1 MSAFDTVEM
10 SVIKRNG
17 TKETMSFDKILK
29 RIKKMGMMGVVDKDG
44 GIKINYS
51 AVAMKIISQLYDGIS
66 SNMLDEITAEQ
77 LVNMSS
83 SNPDYETLATRIVI
97 SNHHKN
103 TNPSFSKTMK
113 RLREEDIVSEEFY
126 KNVQVNTKALDA
138 MCDFQRDYL
147 ISYFGFKTL
156 EKSYLLSIK
165 KKVME
170 RPQYLFMRVAIALHG
185 TDLEK
190 IQDTYDSL
198 SNKFCIHG
206 TPTLY
211 NAGTNRQQMSSCF
224 VKDTMVHTLRGPVPI
239 QDVKIGDQV
248 ITHTGHV
255 QQVKQVHTNAL
266 GDRQLYEVAIYKTNL
281 FTVTED
287 HNLYVYDSLTEVAD
301 WKAVRDLKPNTDF
314 VMIPKNKYQLYT
326 ENEKKKNI
334 DDKINRFFGMWL
346 RHGGFL
352 YCDKKAEDMDMNVNI
367 GEDIQPEET
376 RLSEDLMGIEL
387 TLPNTPEMEETIAFC
402 STDVSRMFGDVMV
415 EKHHAPGGRIQIR
428 FLHKPMARD
437 FMAWFNTDKTIPP
450 GFFSNAT
457 HWIKALLSG
466 WNVVPE
472 DDTVCANDIY
482 TLCRL
487 HGIDHTTF
495 LPLDHTEDSQVIVH
509 DGFVYL
515 QFMSSSISDWNDPE
529 VYTLGVES
537 DHSYSIEG
545 IIAQNCYLIAM
556 EEDSIEGIYNTL
568 RDCALISKWAGG
580 IGLHIH
586 NIRATGSHIAGTNG
600 VSNGIVPMLRVFNHT
615 AKYVDQC
622 VHPDTIIYTT
632 QGPKS
637 IQHVVEGETAIFNQ
651 LGQTEVIQKV
661 LEHQYAGDM
670 LEIETAFSGK
680 FLDITPEHPVYAVR
694 GGSDVEERINHDRA
708 ELEWIDA
715 GKLELGDLIAYP
727 IPTYEKDISGIDH
740 EDCYMYGV
748 MLNSAQG
755 SSLHVSNMSLPVQ
768 EFLQNYLTKK
778 CVDYDLVYEVNDQIV
793 YSDDHEEPETE
804 VDSEESKETNHV
816 LADIMFRQ
824 SSNLPFRHS
833 DLYNEEGNRHIAS
846 RWLNLP
852 IAKSCM
858 ILKGLIDSG
867 GSIEHKIYYETTS
880 PALVRGLRF
889 LCLRFGVL
897 TTMFGGDNISHISSI
912 SIPVTPKTCTL
923 FGLEYDDRTVPY
935 FRYKDCLLNPI
946 TSIVTHEYEG
956 LLYDLQM
963 TEQHDY
969 LLGEGLVHN
978 GGGKRNG
985 SFAIYMEPW
994 HADIE
999 VFLQMRKNH
1008 GEEELKARDLFY
1020 ALWVPDLFM
1029 KRIKAGGKWTLM
1041 CPHECPGLADVW
1053 GDEFEALYTK
1063 YEEEGRGRSTVQAR
1077 DLWFKVLDAQM
1088 ETGTPYL
1095 LYKDAA
1101 NRKSNQQNLGTIKS
1115 SNLCSE
1121 IIQYSDENET
1131 SVCFTADTQILTKE
1145 GYRRIDEC
1153 DGMEVLSYFNNDSE
1167 FKETQQ
1173 FVKSTLIN
1181 NGMKDVYELE
1191 CFGIKPIKTTAN
1203 HLFAVMDKRD
1213 YNKKTNTY
1221 QWKQLKELTEDD
1233 RIIIPKTNIIPNYDN
1248 EIFKNTEEDYLTIG
1262 WLLGD
1267 GWQCK
1272 KSKNS
1277 DASVYGVCF
1286 GPNEIYARDR
1296 VLLKLNEWLDNCEFE
1311 KYGNNK
1317 RTTEYRTDK
1326 RTGVFSWA
1334 SSKTNFVKH
1343 IQDNFGLMEHTA
1355 HFKVIPDKIKKSS
1368 PKEQASFLSGL
1379 FSADGNVFITN
1390 KNNRTRFNVN
1400 LASSS
1405 KFLLNDV
1412 QNMLK
1417 CFGIESRIVFGNVKN
1432 RTNQQGKISI
1442 DNKDSIINYHKYIN
1456 FVLCKEKQDTLEY
1469 GIKTIKKKEMFTGF
1483 TKVKSITHVGKEIV
1497 YDLNVPDTHNFVA
1510 EGFVV
1515 HNCNLASIALP
1526 TFVENGVFD
1535 FDRLHKISRMV
1546 TRNLN
1551 RVIDINYYPTP
1562 KTELSNF
1569 RHRPIGLGVQGL
1581 ADTFIMMDMA
1591 FGSEP
1596 SRLLNKQIF
1605 ETIYHA
1611 GLVESCEIA
1620 KVDGHYETFPGSPA
1634 SEGRLQFDLWDA
1646 EPLRQDPSD
1655 PESPYRYDWTAL
1667 KTDIVKYGIRNSL
1680 LLAPMPTAST
1690 SQILG
1695 FNECIEPITSNI
1707 FSRRTMA
1714 GEFIVTNKYLMR
1726 DLIQL
1731 GVWNEKIKNHIIAN
1745 NGSIQGLEMVP
1756 QHILDK
1762 YKTVWEIPMR
1772 TLIDM
1777 SADRGIYID
1786 QSQSLNLWI
1795 EDPNYNSLTSMHF
1808 YSWSKGLKTGIYYLR
1823 RRAKH
1828 QAQQFT
1834 IEPEK
1839 ANVDHQ
1845 EEDDI
1850 CEMCSG

>member
-1 MSAFDTVEM
+1 MSAFDTTEM

-17 TKETMSFDKILK
+17 MKETMSFDKILK
-29 RIKKMGMMGVVDKDG
+29 RIKKMGMMGVVDKED

-77 LVNMSS
+77 LVNLSS

-113 RLREEDIVSEEFY
+113 RLREENIVSEEFY
-126 KNVQVNTKALDA
+126 KNIQVNAKALDA

-147 ISYFGFKTL
+147 ITYFGFKTL

-165 KKVME
+165 KKVYE
-170 RPQYLFMRVAIALHG
+170 RPQYMFLRVAIALHG

-190 IQDTYDSL
+190 IQETYDAL
-198 SNKFCIHG
+198 SKKFCIHG
-206 TPTLY
+206 TPTMY
-211 NAGTNRQQMSSCF
+211 NAGTNRQQLSSCF

-239 QDVKIGDQV
+239 QDVKIGDKV

-255 QQVKQVHTNAL
+255 QPVKQVHTNQL
-266 GDRQLYEVAIYKTNL
+266 GDRKLHEVSIYKTNP

-287 HNLYVYDSLTEVAD
+287 HNLYVYDTVSEVAG
-301 WKAVRDLKPNTDF
+301 WKAVCDLKPNTDY
-314 VMIPKNKYQLYT
+314 VMIPKNKYQLYA
-326 ENEKKKNI
+326 EEGKKKDI
-334 DDKINRFFGMWL
+334 DVKINRFFGMWL

-352 YCDKKAEDMDMNVNI
+352 YCDKVAVDMEVHI
-367 GEDIQPEET
+367 GEDEAQEEPRSSDDLIGIEVTLPYTPELEET
-376 RLSEDLMGIEL
+376 VM
-387 TLPNTPEMEETIAFC
+387 FC
-402 STDVSRMFGDVMV
+402 STEVSCMFGDVMV
-415 EKHHAPGGRIQIR
+415 EKHHARDGQIQIR
-428 FLHKPMARD
+428 YLHKPMARD
-437 FMAWFNTDKTIPP
+437 FMSWFVDQDGRNVRASPGSTGLLCPLGDQRSLCGRATLAEDIGHEGSKTIPP
-450 GFFSNAT
+450 GFFANAS
-457 HWIKALLSG
+457 HWIQAFLSG
-466 WNVVPE
+466 WNVVASTSIVQVPVE
-472 DDTVCANDIY
+472 ASECASEIY
-482 TLCRL
+482 ALCRL
-487 HGIDHTTF
+487 HGIDHETF
-495 LPLDHTEDSQVIVH
+495 LPLDSTENSQVIVH
-509 DGFVYL
+509 DDFVYL
-515 QFMSSSISDWNDPE
+515 QFLSSTISERVDSE
-529 VYTLGVES
+529 VYTLGVET

-545 IIAQNCYLIAM
+545 IVAQNCYLIAM

-622 VHPDTIIYTT
+622 VHPNTIIYTT
-632 QGPKS
+632 QGPKA
-637 IQHVVEGETAIFNQ
+637 IQNVVEGETAIFNQ
-651 LGQTEVIQKV
+651 MGETEIIQKV
-661 LEHQYAGDM
+661 LEHTYVGDM
-670 LEIETAFSGK
+670 LEIETTFSGTP
-680 FLDITPEHPVYAVR
+680 LDITAEHPVYAVR
-694 GGSDVEERINHDRA
+694 GGADAQERIENDRA

-715 GKLELGDLIAYP
+715 GKLELGDMIAYP

-740 EDCYMYGV
+740 EDCYIYGV
-748 MLNSAQG
+748 LLTSSQG
-755 SSLHVSNMSLPVQ
+755 ANIHVSTMSLPVQ
-768 EFLQNYLTKK
+768 KFIQNYLTER
-778 CVDYDLVYEVNDQIV
+778 CVKYDLVYETDYSSIYPVDNVV
-793 YSDDHEEPETE
+793 YRDDVEEEKKEDGEP
-804 VDSEESKETNHV
+804 SEEEKEEKEDTRV
-816 LADIMFRQ
+816 LTDIIIHQ

-833 DLYNEEGNRHIAS
+833 DLFNEEGKRHIAS

-852 IAKSCM
+852 IVKSCM
-858 ILKGLIDSG
+858 IIKGLVDSG
-867 GSIEHKIYYETTS
+867 GSIQNKIFYETTS
-880 PALVRGLRF
+880 LPLAHSLRF
-889 LCLRFGVL
+889 LCLKFGVL
-897 TTMFGGDNISHISSI
+897 SKIFGQVDYQPPHRDLRSLGSRDATSRLEATLSLLDPNTTDFIDGLRPSEKLRGDYISNVW
-912 SIPVTPKTCTL
+912 IPATQKICTL
-923 FGLEYDDRTVPY
+923 LELEYDGRGGETDQPGKGRTVPY

-946 TSIVTHEYEG
+946 TSIIAHEYDG
-956 LLYDLQM
+956 ILYDLQM
-963 TEQHDY
+963 TVQHDY
-969 LLGEGLVHN
+969 LLSEGLVHN

-1020 ALWVPDLFM
+1020 ALWMPDLFM
-1029 KRIKAGGKWTLM
+1029 KRVKENGKWTLM

-1053 GDEFEALYTK
+1053 GDKFEALYTK

-1077 DLWFKVLDAQM
+1077 DLWFKILDAQM

-1131 SVCFTADTQILTKE
+1131 
-1145 GYRRIDEC
+1145 
-1153 DGMEVLSYFNNDSE
+1153 
-1167 FKETQQ
+1167 
-1173 FVKSTLIN
+1173 
-1181 NGMKDVYELE
+1181 
-1191 CFGIKPIKTTAN
+1191 
-1203 HLFAVMDKRD
+1203 AV
-1213 YNKKTNTY
+1213 
-1221 QWKQLKELTEDD
+1221 
-1233 RIIIPKTNIIPNYDN
+1233 
-1248 EIFKNTEEDYLTIG
+1248 
-1262 WLLGD
+1262 
-1267 GWQCK
+1267 
-1272 KSKNS
+1272 
-1277 DASVYGVCF
+1277 
-1286 GPNEIYARDR
+1286 
-1296 VLLKLNEWLDNCEFE
+1296 
-1311 KYGNNK
+1311 
-1317 RTTEYRTDK
+1317 
-1326 RTGVFSWA
+1326 
-1334 SSKTNFVKH
+1334 
-1343 IQDNFGLMEHTA
+1343 
-1355 HFKVIPDKIKKSS
+1355 
-1368 PKEQASFLSGL
+1368 
-1379 FSADGNVFITN
+1379 
-1390 KNNRTRFNVN
+1390 
-1400 LASSS
+1400 
-1405 KFLLNDV
+1405 
-1412 QNMLK
+1412 
-1417 CFGIESRIVFGNVKN
+1417 
-1432 RTNQQGKISI
+1432 
-1442 DNKDSIINYHKYIN
+1442 
-1456 FVLCKEKQDTLEY
+1456 
-1469 GIKTIKKKEMFTGF
+1469 
-1483 TKVKSITHVGKEIV
+1483 
-1497 YDLNVPDTHNFVA
+1497 
-1510 EGFVV
+1510 
-1515 HNCNLASIALP
+1515 CNLASIALP
-1526 TFVENGVFD
+1526 SFIENGQFD
-1535 FDRLHKISRMV
+1535 FEKLHKTSRMV

-1562 KTELSNF
+1562 KTERSNF

-1581 ADTFIMMDMA
+1581 ADTFIMMDMV

-1611 GLVESCEIA
+1611 SLVESCEIA

-1634 SEGRLQFDLWDA
+1634 SEGRLQFDLWEA

-1667 KTDIVKYGIRNSL
+1667 KADIVKYGIRNSL

-1726 DLIQL
+1726 DLIDL

-1745 NGSIQGLEMVP
+1745 NGSIQGLDMVP
-1756 QHILDK
+1756 EHIREK

>member
-1 MSAFDTVEM
+1 MSAFDTTEM

-17 TKETMSFDKILK
+17 MKETMSFDKILK
-29 RIKKMGMMGVVDKDG
+29 RIKKMGMMGVVDKED

-77 LVNMSS
+77 LVNLSS

-113 RLREEDIVSEEFY
+113 RLREENIVSEEFY
-126 KNVQVNTKALDA
+126 KNIQVNAKALDA

-147 ISYFGFKTL
+147 ITYFGFKTL

-165 KKVME
+165 KKVYE
-170 RPQYLFMRVAIALHG
+170 RPQYMFLRVAIALHG

-190 IQDTYDSL
+190 IQETYDAL
-198 SNKFCIHG
+198 SKKFCIHG
-206 TPTLY
+206 TPTMY
-211 NAGTNRQQMSSCF
+211 NAGTNRQQLSSCF

-239 QDVKIGDQV
+239 QDVKIGDKV

-255 QQVKQVHTNAL
+255 QPVKQVHTNQL
-266 GDRQLYEVAIYKTNL
+266 GDRKLHEVSIYKTNP

-287 HNLYVYDSLTEVAD
+287 HNLYVYDTVSEVAG
-301 WKAVRDLKPNTDF
+301 WKAVCDLKPNTDY
-314 VMIPKNKYQLYT
+314 VMIPKNKYQLYA
-326 ENEKKKNI
+326 EEGKKKDI
-334 DDKINRFFGMWL
+334 DVKINRFFGMWL

-352 YCDKKAEDMDMNVNI
+352 YCDKAAVDMEVHI
-367 GEDIQPEET
+367 GEDEAQEEP
-376 RLSEDLMGIEL
+376 RSSEDLIGIEV
-387 TLPNTPEMEETIAFC
+387 TLPYTPELEETVMFC
-402 STDVSRMFGDVMV
+402 STEVSCMFGDVMV
-415 EKHHAPGGRIQIR
+415 EKHHAKDGQIQIR
-428 FLHKPMARD
+428 YLHKPMARD
-437 FMAWFNTDKTIPP
+437 FMSWFVDQDGRASPGSPGLLCPGRATLAEDIGHEGSKTIPP
-450 GFFSNAT
+450 GFFANAS
-457 HWIKALLSG
+457 HWTQAFLSG
-466 WNVVPE
+466 WNVVASTSIVQVPVE
-472 DDTVCANDIY
+472 ASECASEIY
-482 TLCRL
+482 ALCRL
-487 HGIDHTTF
+487 HGIDHETF
-495 LPLDHTEDSQVIVH
+495 LPLDTTEDSQVIIH
-509 DGFVYL
+509 DDFIYL
-515 QFMSSSISDWNDPE
+515 QFMESRLSERVDSE
-529 VYTLGVES
+529 VYTLGVEN

-545 IIAQNCYLIAM
+545 IVAQNCYLIAM

-622 VHPDTIIYTT
+622 VHPNTIIYTT
-632 QGPKS
+632 QGPKA
-637 IQHVVEGETAIFNQ
+637 IQNVVEGETAIFNQ
-651 LGQTEVIQKV
+651 MGETEIIQKV
-661 LEHQYAGDM
+661 LEHTYVGDM
-670 LEIETAFSGK
+670 LEIETTFSGTP
-680 FLDITPEHPVYAVR
+680 LDITAEHPVYAVR
-694 GGSDVEERINHDRA
+694 GGSTGYSVEERINNDRA

-715 GKLELGDLIAYP
+715 GKLELGDMIAYP

-748 MLNSAQG
+748 LLTSWQRVTVPY
-755 SSLHVSNMSLPVQ
+755 SIHVSTMSLPVQ
-768 EFLQNYLTKK
+768 RFIQRYLTDR
-778 CVDYDLVYEVNDQIV
+778 CVKYDLIYEAELEV
-793 YSDDHEEPETE
+793 EEPNTDNDNETE
-804 VDSEESKETNHV
+804 EEKEEENESMDKRV
-816 LADIMFRQ
+816 LTDIVIQQ

-833 DLYNEEGNRHIAS
+833 DIFNEDGNCHIAS

-852 IAKSCM
+852 IVKSCM
-858 ILKGLIDSG
+858 IIKGLVDSG
-867 GSIEHKIYYETTS
+867 GSIQNKIFYETTS
-880 PALVRGLRF
+880 LPLAHSLRF
-889 LCLRFGVL
+889 LCLKFGVL
-897 TTMFGGDNISHISSI
+897 SKIFGQVDYQPPTTDFIDGLRPSEKLRGDYISNVW
-912 SIPVTPKTCTL
+912 IPATQKICTL
-923 FGLEYDDRTVPY
+923 LELEYDGRTVPY

-946 TSIVTHEYEG
+946 TSIISHEYDG
-956 LLYDLQM
+956 ILYDLQM
-963 TEQHDY
+963 TVQHDY
-969 LLGEGLVHN
+969 LLSEGLVHN

-1020 ALWVPDLFM
+1020 ALWMPDLFM
-1029 KRIKAGGKWTLM
+1029 KRVKENGKWTLM

-1053 GDEFEALYTK
+1053 GDKFESLYTK

-1077 DLWFKVLDAQM
+1077 DLWFKILDAQM

-1115 SNLCSE
+1115 SNLCVAPETLILTDQGHLPIQSLHGQQVNVWNGKEFSEVEIVQTGKQQKLIEVHTSDNHVLHCTLYHKFWIQDDVDPGSLRIVEAQCLVGGEPIAAWDDPETGRQMVQTITKVVDNGRIDDTYCFTEPKEHAGIFNGIYTSQCSE
-1121 IIQYSDENET
+1121 IIQYSDEKET
-1131 SVCFTADTQILTKE
+1131 SV
-1145 GYRRIDEC
+1145 
-1153 DGMEVLSYFNNDSE
+1153 
-1167 FKETQQ
+1167 
-1173 FVKSTLIN
+1173 
-1181 NGMKDVYELE
+1181 
-1191 CFGIKPIKTTAN
+1191 
-1203 HLFAVMDKRD
+1203 
-1213 YNKKTNTY
+1213 
-1221 QWKQLKELTEDD
+1221 
-1233 RIIIPKTNIIPNYDN
+1233 
-1248 EIFKNTEEDYLTIG
+1248 
-1262 WLLGD
+1262 
-1267 GWQCK
+1267 
-1272 KSKNS
+1272 
-1277 DASVYGVCF
+1277 
-1286 GPNEIYARDR
+1286 
-1296 VLLKLNEWLDNCEFE
+1296 
-1311 KYGNNK
+1311 
-1317 RTTEYRTDK
+1317 
-1326 RTGVFSWA
+1326 
-1334 SSKTNFVKH
+1334 
-1343 IQDNFGLMEHTA
+1343 
-1355 HFKVIPDKIKKSS
+1355 
-1368 PKEQASFLSGL
+1368 
-1379 FSADGNVFITN
+1379 
-1390 KNNRTRFNVN
+1390 
-1400 LASSS
+1400 
-1405 KFLLNDV
+1405 
-1412 QNMLK
+1412 
-1417 CFGIESRIVFGNVKN
+1417 
-1432 RTNQQGKISI
+1432 
-1442 DNKDSIINYHKYIN
+1442 
-1456 FVLCKEKQDTLEY
+1456 
-1469 GIKTIKKKEMFTGF
+1469 
-1483 TKVKSITHVGKEIV
+1483 
-1497 YDLNVPDTHNFVA
+1497 
-1510 EGFVV
+1510 
-1515 HNCNLASIALP
+1515 CNLASIALP
-1526 TFVENGVFD
+1526 SFIENGQFD
-1535 FDRLHKISRMV
+1535 FEKLHKTSRMV

-1551 RVIDINYYPTP
+1551 RIIDINYYPTP
-1562 KTELSNF
+1562 KTERSNF

-1611 GLVESCEIA
+1611 SLVESCEIA

-1634 SEGRLQFDLWDA
+1634 SEGRLQFDLWEA
-1646 EPLRQDPSD
+1646 EPLHQDPSD

-1667 KTDIVKYGIRNSL
+1667 KADIVKYGIRNSL

-1726 DLIQL
+1726 DLIDL

-1745 NGSIQGLEMVP
+1745 NGSIQGLDMVP
-1756 QHILDK
+1756 ENIREK

>member
-1 MSAFDTVEM
+1 MSAFDTAEM

-126 KNVQVNTKALDA
+126 KNVQANAKALDA
-138 MCDFQRDYL
+138 MCDFRRDYL

-165 KKVME
+165 KKVYE
-170 RPQYLFMRVAIALHG
+170 RPQYLFLRVAIALHG

-190 IQDTYDSL
+190 VQDTYDSL

-224 VKDTMVHTLRGPVPI
+224 VKDTMVHTLRGPVLI

-248 ITHTGHV
+248 LTHTGHV
-255 QQVKQVHTNAL
+255 QPVKQVHTNAL
-266 GDRQLYEVAIYKTNL
+266 GDRQLHEVAIYKTNP

-301 WKAVRDLKPNTDF
+301 WKAVRDLTPNTDF

-326 ENEKKKNI
+326 ENDKKKEV
-334 DDKINRFFGMWL
+334 DEKINRFFGMWL

-352 YCDKKAEDMDMNVNI
+352 YGDKKAEDMEIHI
-367 GEDIQPEET
+367 GEDDTKEEVSDSDS
-376 RLSEDLMGIEL
+376 LIGIEV
-387 TLPNTPEMEETIAFC
+387 TLPHTPEMEETVAFC

-415 EKHHAPGGRIQIR
+415 EKHHSMGGRIQIR

-437 FMAWFNTDKTIPP
+437 FMAWFNTSKTIPP
-450 GFFSNAT
+450 GFFSNASN
-457 HWIKALLSG
+457 WIQSFLSG
-466 WNVVPE
+466 WNVVADQSDE
-472 DDTVCANDIY
+472 SVGSDIY

-487 HGIDHTTF
+487 HGFDHHTF
-495 LPLDHTEDSQVIVH
+495 LPFDPVNDPQVVVH

-515 QFMSSSISDWNDPE
+515 QFTSSTLSDRVDPE
-529 VYTLGVES
+529 VYTLGVET

-545 IIAQNCYLIAM
+545 IVAQNCYLIAM

-622 VHPDTIIYTT
+622 VHPNTMIYTT
-632 QGPKS
+632 QGPKA

-694 GGSDVEERINHDRA
+694 GGADVEERINHDRA

-715 GKLELGDLIAYP
+715 GTLELGDLIAYP

-748 MLNSAQG
+748 MLNSSQG

-778 CVDYDLVYEVNDQIV
+778 CVDYDLVYEAFDSLRSEDQIV
-793 YSDDHEEPETE
+793 YSDDPETE
-804 VDSEESKETNHV
+804 RDSEESKETNRV
-816 LADIMFRQ
+816 LTDMIFRQ

-833 DLYNEEGNRHIAS
+833 DLYNEEGKRHIAS

-867 GSIEHKIYYETTS
+867 GSIQNQIVYETTS
-880 PALVRGLRF
+880 PALVHGLRF
-889 LCLRFGVL
+889 LCLKFGVL
-897 TTMFGGDNISHISSI
+897 TTMFGGDHISHISSI

-1095 LYKDAA
+1095 VFKDAA

-1115 SNLCSE
+1115 SNLCVAPETLILTDQGHLPIQSLHGQQVNVWNGKEFSEVEIVQTGKQQKLIEVHTSDNHVLHCTPYHKFWIQDDVDPGSLRIVEAQCLVGGEPIAAWDDPETGRQMVQTITKVVDNGRIDDTYCFTEPKEHAGIFNGIYTSQCSE
-1121 IIQYSDENET
+1121 IIQYSDANET
-1131 SVCFTADTQILTKE
+1131 SV
-1145 GYRRIDEC
+1145 
-1153 DGMEVLSYFNNDSE
+1153 
-1167 FKETQQ
+1167 
-1173 FVKSTLIN
+1173 
-1181 NGMKDVYELE
+1181 
-1191 CFGIKPIKTTAN
+1191 
-1203 HLFAVMDKRD
+1203 
-1213 YNKKTNTY
+1213 
-1221 QWKQLKELTEDD
+1221 
-1233 RIIIPKTNIIPNYDN
+1233 
-1248 EIFKNTEEDYLTIG
+1248 
-1262 WLLGD
+1262 
-1267 GWQCK
+1267 
-1272 KSKNS
+1272 
-1277 DASVYGVCF
+1277 
-1286 GPNEIYARDR
+1286 
-1296 VLLKLNEWLDNCEFE
+1296 
-1311 KYGNNK
+1311 
-1317 RTTEYRTDK
+1317 
-1326 RTGVFSWA
+1326 
-1334 SSKTNFVKH
+1334 
-1343 IQDNFGLMEHTA
+1343 
-1355 HFKVIPDKIKKSS
+1355 
-1368 PKEQASFLSGL
+1368 
-1379 FSADGNVFITN
+1379 
-1390 KNNRTRFNVN
+1390 
-1400 LASSS
+1400 
-1405 KFLLNDV
+1405 
-1412 QNMLK
+1412 
-1417 CFGIESRIVFGNVKN
+1417 
-1432 RTNQQGKISI
+1432 
-1442 DNKDSIINYHKYIN
+1442 
-1456 FVLCKEKQDTLEY
+1456 
-1469 GIKTIKKKEMFTGF
+1469 
-1483 TKVKSITHVGKEIV
+1483 
-1497 YDLNVPDTHNFVA
+1497 
-1510 EGFVV
+1510 
-1515 HNCNLASIALP
+1515 CNLASIALP
-1526 TFVENGVFD
+1526 SFIENGVFN
-1535 FDRLHKISRMV
+1535 FDKLHKTSRMV

-1551 RVIDINYYPTP
+1551 RIIDINYYPTP
-1562 KTELSNF
+1562 KTERSNF
-1569 RHRPIGLGVQGL
+1569 RHRPIGIGVQGL
-1581 ADTFIMMDMA
+1581 ADTFIMLDMP

-1655 PESPYRYDWTAL
+1655 PESPYRYDWAAL
-1667 KTDIVKYGIRNSL
+1667 KADIVKYGIRNSL

-1726 DLIQL
+1726 DLIDL

-1745 NGSIQGLEMVP
+1745 NGSIQGLDMVP
-1756 QHILDK
+1756 EHIREK

>member
-29 RIKKMGMMGVVDKDG
+29 RVKKMGMMGVVDKDG

-266 GDRQLYEVAIYKTNL
+266 GDRQLYEVAIYKTNR

-346 RHGGFL
+346 HHGGFL

-515 QFMSSSISDWNDPE
+515 QFMSSSISVWNDPE

-651 LGQTEVIQKV
+651 LGQTEVIHKV

-880 PALVRGLRF
+880 TALVRGLRF

-1095 LYKDAA
+1095 LFKDAA

-1115 SNLCSE
+1115 SNLCVAPETLILTDEGHLPIQSLHGQQVNVWNGKEFSEVEIVQTGKQQKLIEVHTSDNHVLHCTPYHKFWIQDDVDPGSLRIVEAQCLVGGEPIAAWDDPETGRQMVQTITKVVDNGRIDDTYCFTEPKEHAGIFNGIYTSQCSE

-1131 SVCFTADTQILTKE
+1131 SVC
-1145 GYRRIDEC
+1145 
-1153 DGMEVLSYFNNDSE
+1153 
-1167 FKETQQ
+1167 
-1173 FVKSTLIN
+1173 
-1181 NGMKDVYELE
+1181 
-1191 CFGIKPIKTTAN
+1191 
-1203 HLFAVMDKRD
+1203 
-1213 YNKKTNTY
+1213 
-1221 QWKQLKELTEDD
+1221 
-1233 RIIIPKTNIIPNYDN
+1233 
-1248 EIFKNTEEDYLTIG
+1248 
-1262 WLLGD
+1262 
-1267 GWQCK
+1267 
-1272 KSKNS
+1272 
-1277 DASVYGVCF
+1277 
-1286 GPNEIYARDR
+1286 
-1296 VLLKLNEWLDNCEFE
+1296 
-1311 KYGNNK
+1311 
-1317 RTTEYRTDK
+1317 
-1326 RTGVFSWA
+1326 
-1334 SSKTNFVKH
+1334 
-1343 IQDNFGLMEHTA
+1343 
-1355 HFKVIPDKIKKSS
+1355 
-1368 PKEQASFLSGL
+1368 
-1379 FSADGNVFITN
+1379 
-1390 KNNRTRFNVN
+1390 
-1400 LASSS
+1400 
-1405 KFLLNDV
+1405 
-1412 QNMLK
+1412 
-1417 CFGIESRIVFGNVKN
+1417 
-1432 RTNQQGKISI
+1432 
-1442 DNKDSIINYHKYIN
+1442 
-1456 FVLCKEKQDTLEY
+1456 
-1469 GIKTIKKKEMFTGF
+1469 
-1483 TKVKSITHVGKEIV
+1483 
-1497 YDLNVPDTHNFVA
+1497 
-1510 EGFVV
+1510 
-1515 HNCNLASIALP
+1515 NLASIALP
-1526 TFVENGVFD
+1526 SFVENGVFD
-1535 FDRLHKISRMV
+1535 FDKLHKISRMV

-1551 RVIDINYYPTP
+1551 RIIDINYYPTP
-1562 KTELSNF
+1562 KTERSNF
-1569 RHRPIGLGVQGL
+1569 RHRPIGIGVQGL

-1845 EEDDI
+1845 EDDDI

>member
-1 MSAFDTVEM
+1 MSAFDTTEM

-17 TKETMSFDKILK
+17 IKETMSFDKILK
-29 RIKKMGMMGVVDKDG
+29 RIKKMGMMGVVDKEG

-77 LVNMSS
+77 LVNLSS

-113 RLREEDIVSEEFY
+113 RLREENIVSEEFY
-126 KNVQVNTKALDA
+126 KNIQVNAKALDA

-147 ISYFGFKTL
+147 ITYFGFKTL

-165 KKVME
+165 KKVYE
-170 RPQYLFMRVAIALHG
+170 RPQYMFLRVAIALHG

-190 IQDTYDSL
+190 IQETYDAL
-198 SNKFCIHG
+198 SKKFCIHG
-206 TPTLY
+206 TPTMY
-211 NAGTNRQQMSSCF
+211 NAGTNRQQLSSCF

-239 QDVKIGDQV
+239 QDVKIGDRV
-248 ITHTGHV
+248 ITHTGNI
-255 QQVKQVHTNAL
+255 QPVKQVHTNPL
-266 GDRQLYEVAIYKTNL
+266 GDRKLYEVSIYKTNL

-287 HNLYVYDSLTEVAD
+287 HNLYVYDSTVGTAD

-314 VMIPKNKYQLYT
+314 VMTPKNKYQLFT
-326 ENEKKKNI
+326 ENEKKK
-334 DDKINRFFGMWL
+334 DVDEKINRFFGMWL

-352 YCDKKAEDMDMNVNI
+352 YPAKKVEDMEVRI
-367 GEDIQPEET
+367 GEEDEQNTQENDSVANPEDNP
-376 RLSEDLMGIEL
+376 SDSPIGIEV
-387 TLPNTPEMEETIAFC
+387 TLPYTTELEETIMFC
-402 STDVSRMFGDVMV
+402 STEFSRMFGDVVV
-415 EKHHAPGGRIQIR
+415 EKHHASEGRIQIR
-428 FLHKPMARD
+428 YLHKPMARD
-437 FMAWFNTDKTIPP
+437 FMSWFCQVQNGPTDGQVQNGPTDGGQGPKETKGPTGPNKTIPP
-450 GFFSNAT
+450 GFYSNASN
-457 HWIKALLSG
+457 WIQSFLSG
-466 WNVVPE
+466 WNIVPSE
-472 DDTVCANDIY
+472 NTVACVDKIY
-482 TLCRL
+482 ALCRL
-487 HGIDHTTF
+487 NGIDHETF
-495 LPLDHTEDSQVIVH
+495 LPFDPIEDSRMLIH
-509 DGFVYL
+509 DDFVYL
-515 QFMSSSISDWNDPE
+515 QFQESTIVQGTGVTGGPE
-529 VYTLGVES
+529 VEDNESVYTLGVET

-545 IIAQNCYLIAM
+545 IVAQNCYLIAM

-622 VHPDTIIYTT
+622 VHPNTIIYTT
-632 QGPKS
+632 QGPKA
-637 IQHVVEGETAIFNQ
+637 IQNVVEGETAIFNQ
-651 LGQTEVIQKV
+651 LGETEIIQKV
-661 LEHQYAGDM
+661 LEHTYVGDM
-670 LEIETAFSGK
+670 LEIETTFSGK
-680 FLDITPEHPVYAVR
+680 PLDITAEHPVYAVR
-694 GGSDVEERINHDRA
+694 GGADAQERIENDRA

-715 GKLELGDLIAYP
+715 GKLELGDMIAYP

-748 MLNSAQG
+748 LLT
-755 SSLHVSNMSLPVQ
+755 SSNGPNIHVSTMSLPVQ
-768 EFLQNYLTKK
+768 KFIQNYLTER
-778 CVDYDLVYEVNDQIV
+778 CVKYDLVYETDYPVDNVV
-793 YSDDHEEPETE
+793 YRDDVEEEKKEDDEP
-804 VDSEESKETNHV
+804 SEEEKEEKEEKEDQNDRV
-816 LADIMFRQ
+816 LTDIMIHQ

-833 DLYNEEGNRHIAS
+833 DLFNEEGKRHIAS

-852 IAKSCM
+852 IVKSCM
-858 ILKGLIDSG
+858 IIKGLVDSG
-867 GSIEHKIYYETTS
+867 GSIQNKIYYETTS
-880 PALVRGLRF
+880 LPLAHSLRF
-889 LCLRFGVL
+889 LCLKFGVL
-897 TTMFGGDNISHISSI
+897 SKIGGGDHISNVW
-912 SIPVTPKTCTL
+912 IPATQKICTL
-923 FGLEYDDRTVPY
+923 LELEYDGRGDEIDQPGKGRTVPY

-946 TSIVTHEYEG
+946 TSIIAHEYDG
-956 LLYDLQM
+956 ILYDLQM
-963 TEQHDY
+963 TVQHDY
-969 LLGEGLVHN
+969 LLSEGLVHN

-1020 ALWVPDLFM
+1020 ALWMPDLFM
-1029 KRIKAGGKWTLM
+1029 KRVKENGKWTLM

-1053 GDEFEALYTK
+1053 GDKFEALYTK

-1077 DLWFKVLDAQM
+1077 DLWFKILDAQM

-1131 SVCFTADTQILTKE
+1131 
-1145 GYRRIDEC
+1145 
-1153 DGMEVLSYFNNDSE
+1153 
-1167 FKETQQ
+1167 
-1173 FVKSTLIN
+1173 
-1181 NGMKDVYELE
+1181 
-1191 CFGIKPIKTTAN
+1191 
-1203 HLFAVMDKRD
+1203 AV
-1213 YNKKTNTY
+1213 
-1221 QWKQLKELTEDD
+1221 
-1233 RIIIPKTNIIPNYDN
+1233 
-1248 EIFKNTEEDYLTIG
+1248 
-1262 WLLGD
+1262 
-1267 GWQCK
+1267 
-1272 KSKNS
+1272 
-1277 DASVYGVCF
+1277 
-1286 GPNEIYARDR
+1286 
-1296 VLLKLNEWLDNCEFE
+1296 
-1311 KYGNNK
+1311 
-1317 RTTEYRTDK
+1317 
-1326 RTGVFSWA
+1326 
-1334 SSKTNFVKH
+1334 
-1343 IQDNFGLMEHTA
+1343 
-1355 HFKVIPDKIKKSS
+1355 
-1368 PKEQASFLSGL
+1368 
-1379 FSADGNVFITN
+1379 
-1390 KNNRTRFNVN
+1390 
-1400 LASSS
+1400 
-1405 KFLLNDV
+1405 
-1412 QNMLK
+1412 
-1417 CFGIESRIVFGNVKN
+1417 
-1432 RTNQQGKISI
+1432 
-1442 DNKDSIINYHKYIN
+1442 
-1456 FVLCKEKQDTLEY
+1456 
-1469 GIKTIKKKEMFTGF
+1469 
-1483 TKVKSITHVGKEIV
+1483 
-1497 YDLNVPDTHNFVA
+1497 
-1510 EGFVV
+1510 
-1515 HNCNLASIALP
+1515 CNLSSIALP
-1526 TFVENGVFD
+1526 SFVENGVFD
-1535 FDRLHKISRMV
+1535 FEKLHKISRMV

-1562 KTELSNF
+1562 KTERSNF

-1611 GLVESCEIA
+1611 SLVESCEIA

-1634 SEGRLQFDLWDA
+1634 SEGRLQFDLWEA
-1646 EPLRQDPSD
+1646 EPLRQNPSD

-1667 KTDIVKYGIRNSL
+1667 KADIVKYGIRNSL

-1726 DLIQL
+1726 DLIEL

-1745 NGSIQGLEMVP
+1745 NGSIQGLDMVP
-1756 QHILDK
+1756 EHIREK